1 MRKPC
6 RPHVSRPS
14 TFFARSLLS
23 AFSPAPDEQTAEM
36 IKEKRRRSRSWS
48 VSNLRKRAAIIRLR
62 EKGKNEK
69 GKKIRS
75 TTLRRRPGALRACLS
90 LSLFPLDRY
99 SPNRGDVQP
108 STDFFKRLCRSC
120 RILIVAHEVERQ
132 RWRWLLV
139 GSGGG
144 GDGGGG
150 PHHRWRTTIHTFPAY
165 TPAASSS

>member
-90 LSLFPLDRY
+90 LSLSISLSFLPLYLPLSLPLPLSLSLPPCSLFPE
-99 SPNRGDVQP
+99 SRGRATVD
-108 STDFFKRLCRSC
+108 
-120 RILIVAHEVERQ
+120 
-132 RWRWLLV
+132 
-139 GSGGG
+139 
-144 GDGGGG
+144 
-150 PHHRWRTTIHTFPAY
+150 
-165 TPAASSS
+165 